1 MSNNVRR
8 RCGGW
13 WWCHCRSGLPSSWR
27 PKAGRW
33 WRARCGTAEA
43 EAEMVGDFDPPSLR
57 AQPFATRRRAPSMI
71 KSAHGQ
77 SRRANFVSSLRKDCC
92 REVDTCTT
100 SRRAPG
106 DPAHQ
111 RGSLDVQSVFR
122 RVEDHRRLRTLF
134 GAASGCDGTASCRYL
149 TARPFGCAGFPGKHR
164 QQSRLDALVDC
175 SGQGGP
181 RASSA

>member
-1 MSNNVRR
+1 MQCRTKCAADAAAGGGVTAAQAYLLRGGRR
-8 RCGGW
+8 LVAGGGPGAEL
-13 WWCHCRSGLPSSWR
+13 RR
-27 PKAGRW
+27 PRLLA
-33 WRARCGTAEA
+33 T
-43 EAEMVGDFDPPSLR
+43 LT
-57 AQPFATRRRAPSMI
+57 QPFATRRESRRAPSMI

-111 RGSLDVQSVFR
+111 RGSLDVRSVFR

-134 GAASGCDGTASCRYL
+134 GAASGCDGTAPCRYL
-149 TARPFGCAGFPGKHR
+149 AARPFGCAGFPGKHR
-164 QQSRLDALVDC
+164 QQSQLDAFVDC
-175 SGQGGP
+175 SG
-181 RASSA
+181 